1 MLQVYRSHPAIV
13 SALSYAAYDNNLFT
27 TITARDRQKITSSTV
42 PLPKEKYPIV
52 LIDCKGKSV
61 KLPTY
66 SRRNKIQCLFTKNLV
81 QQLARLCPQLRIC
94 VTTYYKGDFIH
105 LKQELYN
112 ELQGGQ
118 NTLDFRRLQT
128 LDVSTVSAYIG
139 GETDVQILVTG
150 ADGPTTCPTQNQTD
164 EFDQKPENFVFN
176 DQIATV
182 ALSRGAH
189 ALFIVGDMQY
199 LASQRGSV
207 LSKFLTYV
215 EINTPA
221 LQPEEYLHL
230 ITRTD
235 PVNIPTYNQDEYLI
249 STEHLVSNTEF
260 NKMSRWKE
268 RWIAFSLPNK
278 PPVRNKHSRCVISE

>member
-1 MLQVYRSHPAIV
+1 M
-13 SALSYAAYDNNLFT
+13 
-27 TITARDRQKITSSTV
+27 
-42 PLPKEKYPIV
+42 

-66 SRRNKIQCLFTKNLV
+66 SRRNKTQCLFTIKFV
-81 QQLARLCPQLRIC
+81 QQLSRHCPKLRIC
-94 VTTYYKGDFIH
+94 VTTFYKGDFIH

-112 ELQGGQ
+112 ELQGDQ

-150 ADGPTTCPTQNQTD
+150 ADGPATRPAHNETD
-164 EFDQKPENFVFN
+164 ELDQEPDEFIFDN
-176 DQIATV
+176 QIATV

-199 LASQRGSV
+199 LSSQRESV
-207 LSKFLTYV
+207 MSKFLTYNELNV
-215 EINTPA
+215 PA

-235 PVNIPTYNQDEYLI
+235 ASNIPEYNQDGYLIATEYLI
-249 STEHLVSNTEF
+249 SNTDF

-268 RWIAFSLPNK
+268 RWIAFN
-278 PPVRNKHSRCVISE
+278 PPKQAPRRIQK